1 MKDFL
6 KNFVLVLKI
15 FGEILAAFVL
25 LLIPIVSGLLLIA
38 GMMAWFDKLFGAVIS
53 VLLTLFICVLLLAIV
68 LSLLETIDKR
78 KKEAKLRETISE
90 YVDKAL
96 EKTDNTPKN

>member
-6 KNFVLVLKI
+6 KNFVLVLKT
-15 FGEILAAFVL
+15 FGETLVFFVL
-25 LLIPIVSGLLLIA
+25 SCIPIVGGILLIA
-38 GMMAWFDKLFGAVIS
+38 GMVTWFDKLFGAVIS
-53 VLLTLFICVLLLAIV
+53 VLLTLFICAVLLAIV
-68 LSLLETIDKR
+68 LSLLDTIDKR

-96 EKTDNTPKN
+96 ETTDNTPKN

>member
-6 KNFVLVLKI
+6 KNFVLVLKT
-15 FGEILAAFVL
+15 FGETLAFLALVG
-25 LLIPIVSGLLLIA
+25 IPAIGGLLLIA
-38 GMMAWFDKLFGAVIS
+38 GMVTWFDKLFGAVIS
-53 VLLTLFICVLLLAIV
+53 VLLTLFICVVLLAIV
-68 LSLLETIDKR
+68 LSLLDTIDKR